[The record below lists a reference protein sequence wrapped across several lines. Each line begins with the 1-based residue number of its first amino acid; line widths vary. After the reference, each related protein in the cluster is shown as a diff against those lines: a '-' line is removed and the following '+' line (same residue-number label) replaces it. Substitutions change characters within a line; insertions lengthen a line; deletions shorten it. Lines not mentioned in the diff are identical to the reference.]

1 MGRRGDGKKRV
12 KLIVMWKRMIRFFGV
27 RTVSKSVLFLD
38 DLGNMSVSPQKTWV
52 IRCKCRLT
60 GNNDSGA

>member
-1 MGRRGDGKKRV
+1 
-12 KLIVMWKRMIRFFGV
+12 MIRFFRV

-38 DLGNMSVSPQKTWV
+38 DLGNMSVSLQKTWV

-60 GNNDSGA
+60 GNNNDSGAQGSYSRRICKKTR